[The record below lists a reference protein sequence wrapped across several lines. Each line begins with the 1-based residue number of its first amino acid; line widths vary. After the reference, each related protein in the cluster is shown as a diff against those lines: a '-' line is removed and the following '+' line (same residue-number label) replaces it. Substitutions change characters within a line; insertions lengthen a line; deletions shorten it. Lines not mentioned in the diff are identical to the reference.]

1 MEEQI
6 KYIHNKQIDRDKW
19 DKYIKSSFN
28 GRIYAT
34 SFFLD
39 IFSPGW
45 DAMVIDEGRAC
56 MPVTRNSKY
65 GIAYV
70 SQPIFL
76 QQLGC
81 FFADRAYS
89 AFLPYF
95 ISKLAGSCRFI
106 DIAMNETNE
115 LNLTSP
121 DRRVRNMN
129 NFILNLDISYTSL
142 YNNYNTNTK
151 RNISS
156 ARLHCPATPENPS
169 PAEIVGL
176 FIKNNKRRYPG
187 IRSINYKRLQTIL
200 EKGMDRDLVIIKS
213 CYSGNGKLIAAA
225 CFLRDFNR
233 DIFFFSVNT
242 PEGRRK
248 GSMFMIVDDF
258 IKENAGSNKAL
269 DFNGSMDPGVARFY
283 RGFGS
288 SVQTYQRLYI
298 NNLPFPLRLLKS
310 SPDTG

>member
-1 MEEQI
+1 MEGQI
-6 KYIHNKQIDRDKW
+6 KYIPNKQIDRDKW
-19 DKYIKSSFN
+19 DKYIKSSLN

-45 DAMVIDEGRAC
+45 DAMVIDGGSAC

-65 GIAYV
+65 GITYV
-70 SQPIFL
+70 SQPVFL
-76 QQLGC
+76 QQLGY
-81 FFADRAYS
+81 FFADRTYS
-89 AFLPYF
+89 ALLPYF

-106 DIAMNETNE
+106 DIAMNEANE
-115 LNLTSP
+115 LNFKSP
-121 DRRVRNMN
+121 DRRVRTLN
-129 NFILNLDISYTSL
+129 NLILNLGISYGSL
-142 YNNYNTNTK
+142 YKNYHTNTK
-151 RNISS
+151 RNITS
-156 ARLHCPATPENPS
+156 ARLHCSVTPETPS
-169 PAEIVGL
+169 PAEVVSL
-176 FIKNNKRRYPG
+176 FIKNNKRLYPG

-200 EKGMDRDLVIIKS
+200 EKGLDKDLVIIRS

-233 DIFFFSVNT
+233 YIFFFSVNT
-242 PEGRRK
+242 PEGRSK
-248 GSMFMIVDDF
+248 GSMFRLVDDF
-258 IKENAGSNKAL
+258 IKDNAGSNKAL

-298 NNLPFPLRLLKS
+298 NNLPFPLRLFKS
-310 SPDTG
+310 PPDTG